1 MTEVR
6 FTFNTIEELADFLRR
21 VTRGPSMVPMPAP
34 VSSEEMAAEQGTEN
48 PAPGDRAPLYI
59 ETQEDAAP
67 SVTVQDLQT
76 LGRKLAATGHGAQV
90 QEILRKHNAKLLS
103 RIPADERADAYA
115 EMQEVL
121 QHAAD

>member
-21 VTRGPSMVPMPAP
+21 VTRGPSMAPMPAP
-34 VSSEEMAAEQGTEN
+34 VSSEEPDAEQGTEN
-48 PAPGDRAPLYI
+48 PAPVDRALVRI

-103 RIPADERADAYA
+103 RIPEDERADAYA